1 MASPGA
7 WTSNPTWFGAFW
19 SPRYKPS
26 GAAAQHNLEEGS
38 TFTKMDGT
46 DALQIDTAEL
56 LHLLKR
62 KTTIAVELGPVIQNI
77 GDHRAAHYYPQ
88 GMN

>member
-1 MASPGA
+1 M
-7 WTSNPTWFGAFW
+7 T
-19 SPRYKPS
+19 
-26 GAAAQHNLEEGS
+26 
-38 TFTKMDGT
+38 DGT
-46 DALQIDTAEL
+46 NALQIDTAEL